1 MHILGAIMIE
11 TASDVI
17 KFWFSEKIKP
27 RWFDS
32 TPAFDQLLRD
42 RYLETY
48 NAAVNGEL
56 NEWFATPEGSLALVI
71 IFDQFP
77 LNMFRSKAQGFMT
90 EADARRVANDAIEK
104 QFDEMLSDEQKAFLY
119 MPFMHSET
127 LADQDKSIALYEKA
141 GLNDNLKFSR
151 HHRDIVIRF
160 GRFPHRNEILG
171 RSSTTA
177 EINYLDSPEAFHG

>member
-1 MHILGAIMIE
+1 MIE

-27 RWFDS
+27 RWFNS
-32 TPAFDQLLRD
+32 TPEFDQLLRD

-48 NAAVNGEL
+48 KAAVNGEL
-56 NEWFATPEGSLALVI
+56 SEWSATPDGSLALVI

-77 LNMFRSKAQGFMT
+77 LNMFRSMAQGFLT
-90 EADARRVANDAIEK
+90 EADSRRVASDAIDK
-104 QFDEMLSDEQKAFLY
+104 QFDEMLSEEQKAFLY

-127 LADQDKSIALYEKA
+127 LDDQDKSIALYEKA
-141 GLNDNLKFSR
+141 GLSENLKFAR
-151 HHRDIVIRF
+151 HHREIVIRF

-171 RSSTTA
+171 RSSTPE
-177 EINYLDSPEAFHG
+177 EINYLQSTEAFHG